1 MTKNELLEFR
11 DEGRSGERR
20 QAFRD
25 AERKIRD
32 WERAHPQTL
41 DSILD
46 WIDQLRDVFGD
57 PPIDTRPWQGD
68 DFRL

>member
-1 MTKNELLEFR
+1 MKREDLEQFR
-11 DEGRSGERR
+11 EEGRSAERQ

-25 AERKIRD
+25 AERKIRE
-32 WERAHPQTL
+32 WEAAHPQTL

-57 PPIDTRPWQGD
+57 LPPDRRPWSGN